1 MVSLHHK
8 RALSRRSWSLLH
20 QWKLASD
27 SGLLVKMNQRNTMMR
42 YKRNNTGCLLPGQR
56 LLHIGAQSYWRHIS
70 EKKETL
76 KNYLTPLVFFFSIFP
91 CICTPRSIDSQYQQN
106 FSQYSPINLKW
117 LLFYILY
124 PLLLQIPERKNTR
137 KCKVLITYVF
147 PNLYQGIVKSNE
159 LLFEKTFAAF
169 R

>member
-1 MVSLHHK
+1 MVSLHQK
-8 RALSRRSWSLLH
+8 RKLTRRSWSLLH

-27 SGLLVKMNQRNTMMR
+27 SGLLVKMNQRNTMIR
-42 YKRNNTGCLLPGQR
+42 YKRNNTGCRLPGQH
-56 LLHIGAQSYWRHIS
+56 LLHIGAQSYWGHIS
-70 EKKETL
+70 EKKEAL
-76 KNYLTPLVFFFSIFP
+76 KNYLTPPFFPIFP
-91 CICTPRSIDSQYQQN
+91 CICTPRSIDSQSQQN

-117 LLFYILY
+117 FLFYTLY
-124 PLLLQIPERKNTR
+124 PLLLRTPERKNTW
-137 KCKVLITYVF
+137 KCKVSITYVF